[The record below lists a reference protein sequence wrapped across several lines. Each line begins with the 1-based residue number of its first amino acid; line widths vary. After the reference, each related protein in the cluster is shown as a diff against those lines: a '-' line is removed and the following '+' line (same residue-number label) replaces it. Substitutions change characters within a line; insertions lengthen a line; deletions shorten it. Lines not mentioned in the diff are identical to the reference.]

1 MDTSLLQQI
10 KQRYGIVGN
19 AEGLNRAIDVAVQV
33 APTDLSVL
41 IVGESGVGKEVLPRI
56 IHDRSTRKHNK
67 YFAINCGSIPEGTID
82 SELFGHA
89 RGAFTGAIGE
99 REGYFGAA
107 NGGTLFLDEVGEL
120 PLATQARLLR
130 VLETGEYI
138 RVGENDVKKTNV
150 RIVAATNVNMQ
161 KAIREG
167 RFREDLYY
175 RLNAIPIS
183 LPPLRERGR
192 DIEMLFRK
200 FAYEIT
206 EKYHMDDVRLTPD
219 ALDLL
224 LRYKWPGNIRQLR
237 NITEQIC
244 VISREREITADTL
257 RLYGVT
263 DDTRPGGLISSA
275 AGSASG
281 ESHTYENDRK
291 QILQLITSLG
301 KELKELKDY
310 VYGAAQQR
318 HALPAPASYIQRVG
332 ADGSIQRINMAPSYQ
347 DDADIAEYPA
357 VPDYPEYRKAT
368 PATAPAQEPSL
379 SIRDM
384 ERTNIE
390 KALQRCHGNRKRAAA
405 ELGISDRTLYRKIKE
420 FGITLLLAFA
430 IALPLVSCSIS
441 FKFTGTSLNYDLV
454 KSISVDKFPIRS
466 SYVWAPMEAMFY
478 TTLTDKYAQRTK
490 LTVLKRNGDLQVSG
504 EIVEYSQ
511 TNKSVA
517 ADGYSAQTQLKI
529 TVNVRFVNNSNHTED
544 FEQRFSATADYDS
557 SQQLSAVQ
565 ETLVQ
570 EMITDIVDQIFNATV
585 ANW

>member
-1 MDTSLLQQI
+1 MDTTNLQQI

-19 AEGLNRAIDVAVQV
+19 AEGLNRALDIAVQV

-41 IVGESGVGKEVLPRI
+41 IMGESGVGKEVLPRI
-56 IHDRSTRKHNK
+56 IHDRSSRKHSK

-89 RGAFTGAIGE
+89 KGAFTGAIGE

-130 VLETGEYI
+130 VLENGEYI
-138 RVGENDVKKTNV
+138 RVGENEVRKTNV

-161 KAIREG
+161 RAIREG
-167 RFREDLYY
+167 RFREDLFY
-175 RLNAIPIS
+175 RLSAIPIS

-192 DIEMLFRK
+192 DIELLFRK

-206 EKYHMDDVRLTPD
+206 EKYRMDEVRLTPD
-219 ALDLL
+219 ARELL

-237 NITEQIC
+237 NLTEQIC

-263 DDTRPGGLISSA
+263 DDTQPGGLVSTS
-275 AGSASG
+275 AGSGSA
-281 ESHTYENDRK
+281 ETHTYENDRK

-301 KELKELKDY
+301 KELQDLKDY
-310 VYGAAQQR
+310 VYGIRQPR
-318 HALPAPASYIQRVG
+318 HALPAPANGIIRHT
-332 ADGSIQRINMAPSYQ
+332 APDGSIQRIDMP
-347 DDADIAEYPA
+347 AEYPEYA
-357 VPDYPEYRKAT
+357 DYSDYAENPDTTEYAAD
-368 PATAPAQEPSL
+368 PPNL

-390 KALQRCHGNRKRAAA
+390 KALQRSHGNRKRAAQ

-420 FGITLLLAFA
+420 FGITLMLILCLLP
-430 IALPLVSCSIS
+430 IATACTVSY
-441 FKFTGTSLNYDLV
+441 KFTGTSINYDQV
-454 KSISVDKFPIRS
+454 KTISVDKFPIRS
-466 SYVWAPMEAMFY
+466 SYVWAPMESMFY
-478 TTLTDKYAQRTK
+478 NSLVDEYSQKTK
-490 LTVLKRNGDLQVSG
+490 LKVLKRNGDLQVSG

-529 TVNVRFVNNSNHTED
+529 TVNVRFVNNTNHSQD

-557 SQQLSAVQ
+557 SQQLATVQ

-570 EMITDIVDQIFNATV
+570 EMFDDIIDQIFNATV